1 MKKNS
6 KSLVGKILNSTWG
19 YEQTNVDFYV
29 IVKETAKTLWYVP
42 VDKSS
47 KPNGYGYD
55 VDPDM
60 EQGQKIVDAYQADPK
75 SVDGVLSGRKSF
87 LTGSVSVKVKRT
99 DSRASL
105 WNGRT
110 KFESYVR

>member
-1 MKKNS
+1 MEKN
-6 KSLVGKILNSTWG
+6 KSLVGKYLDSVWG
-19 YEQTNVDFYV
+19 FEQTNVDFYV

-42 VDKSS
+42 VNTCS
-47 KPNGYGYD
+47 KANGYGYD
-55 VDPDM
+55 TVPDM
-60 EQGQKIVDAYQADPK
+60 KQGRKIVEDYQADPK

-105 WNGRT
+105 WDGQA
-110 KFESYVR
+110 KVESYVR

>member
-1 MKKNS
+1 MEKNS

-42 VDKSS
+42 VDKCSR
-47 KPNGYGYD
+47 PNGYGYD
-55 VDPDM
+55 VIPDM
-60 EQGQKIVDAYQADPK
+60 EQAQKITKDYQADPK
-75 SVDGVLSGRKSF
+75 SVDGILSGRKSF
-87 LTGSVSVKVKRT
+87 LTGNVSVKIKWT

-105 WNGRT
+105 WNGQA

>member
-1 MKKNS
+1 MKKN
-6 KSLVGKILNSTWG
+6 KSLVGKYLDSVWG
-19 YEQTNVDFYV
+19 FEQTSVDFYV

-42 VDKSS
+42 VNKNS

-55 VDPDM
+55 VAPDM
-60 EQGQKIVDAYQADPK
+60 EQGRKIVEDYQADPK

-87 LTGSVSVKVKRT
+87 LTGNVSVKVKRT

-105 WNGRT
+105 WNG
-110 KFESYVR
+110 KPKVESYVR

>member
-1 MKKNS
+1 MKKSNN
-6 KSLVGKILNSTWG
+6 LVGKYLDSTWG
-19 YEQTNVDFYV
+19 FEQTSVDFYV

-42 VDKSS
+42 VDKCS
-47 KPNGYGYD
+47 KANGYGYD
-55 VDPDM
+55 VAPDM
-60 EQGQKIVDAYQADPK
+60 DQGQKIVDAYQADPK

-87 LTGSVSVKVKRT
+87 LTGNVGVKVKRT

-105 WNGRT
+105 WNGQT

>member
-1 MKKNS
+1 MEKN
-6 KSLVGKILNSTWG
+6 KSLVGKYLDSTWG
-19 YEQTNVDFYV
+19 WEQTNVDFYV

-42 VDKSS
+42 VDKFS

-55 VDPDM
+55 VAPDM
-60 EQGQKIVDAYQADPK
+60 DQGQKIVDAYQADPK
-75 SVDGVLSGRKSF
+75 SIDGVLSGRKSF

-110 KFESYVR
+110 MVESYVR

>member
-1 MKKNS
+1 MEKNS
-6 KSLVGKILNSTWG
+6 ESLVGKYLDSTWG
-19 YEQTNVDFYV
+19 WEQTSVDFYV

-42 VDKSS
+42 VDKCS

-55 VDPDM
+55 VAPDM
-60 EQGQKIVDAYQADPK
+60 NQGQKIVDDYQADPK
-75 SVDGVLSGRKSF
+75 SVDGILSGRKSF
-87 LTGSVSVKVKRT
+87 LTGNVSVKVKRT

-105 WNGRT
+105 WNGQA

>member
-1 MKKNS
+1 ME
-6 KSLVGKILNSTWG
+6 KSNNLVGKYLDSTWG
-19 YEQTNVDFYV
+19 FEQTNVDFYV
-29 IVKETAKTLWYVP
+29 IVKETAKTLWYAP

-55 VDPDM
+55 VVPDID
-60 EQGQKIVDAYQADPK
+60 QGQKIVDAYQADPK

-87 LTGSVSVKVKRT
+87 LTGNVSVKVKRT

-105 WNGRT
+105 WNGKT
-110 KFESYVR
+110 KVESCVR

>member
-6 KSLVGKILNSTWG
+6 KSLVGKYLDSVWG
-19 YEQTNVDFYV
+19 FEQTSVDFYV

-55 VDPDM
+55 VAPDV
-60 EQGQKIVDAYQADPK
+60 EQGQKIVDDYQADPK

-105 WNGRT
+105 WNGQA